1 MATSKRKT
9 NLNSDSSDD
18 SDSDLSDSEFQNLAK
33 KRKKSPPQVDLSCLF
48 SVLSFQESILKNSA
62 AFAKDGLR
70 TLVRRNKM
78 K

>member
-33 KRKKSPPQVDLSCLF
+33 KRKKSPPQVVLRSLF
-48 SVLSFQESILKNSA
+48 FVHSFQKINLKNSA
-62 AFAKDGLR
+62 DFAKDG
-70 TLVRRNKM
+70 
-78 K
+78 